1 MNFNSTNNTIERRV
15 ESLSNIVFEPT
26 LTIFDNV
33 IILNYKKVGTRFF
46 QTLADLPSSSNNI
59 FNNSK
64 QIDIKFVKI
73 DGIVPSDKYKQ
84 IFKTKLTNYLIEFDF
99 EHHDG
104 EWEDIDSFLKYN
116 NVDNI
121 TDFFKKNKKPFIFVV
136 RNPVER
142 FFSGATQILS
152 TYCTETCPET
162 LSDINEQDKIKKI
175 FNLTDYELQ
184 KAMERAGEFFE
195 ESFNQRLEWGHT
207 TTDGVEL
214 FVKILLYILEY
225 KWNLIMQDVHTETY
239 LDNIKSLLI
248 ELDDKKNK
256 IIDLNQCNTK
266 TAFEFFDTFTN
277 NFTYSTDYNKIIKS
291 KQSNLHV
298 YNFLVKIHNNDVHTM
313 EAIPH
318 LLKKEYAYYNELINS
333 SYFYNI

>member
-1 MNFNSTNNTIERRV
+1 MNFNSINNTIENRV
-15 ESLSNIVFEPT
+15 ESLSHIVFEPT

-33 IILNYKKVGTRFF
+33 IVVNYKKVGTRFF

-73 DGIVPSDKYKQ
+73 DGIVPSDKYNQ

-104 EWEDIDSFLKYN
+104 EWKDADSFLKYN
-116 NVDNI
+116 NVENI

-142 FFSGATQILS
+142 FFSGATQILTS
-152 TYCTETCPET
+152 YCTETLTDKDEQ
-162 LSDINEQDKIKKI
+162 NEIKKI
-175 FNLTDYELQ
+175 FDITDYDLQ
-184 KAMERAGEFFE
+184 KVMERSNEFFE
-195 ESFNQRLEWGHT
+195 DSFNQRLDWGHT
-207 TTDGVEL
+207 TTDGVES
-214 FVKILLYILEY
+214 FAKILLYVLEY
-225 KWNLIMQDVHTETY
+225 KWDLIMQDIHTETY

-248 ELDDKKNK
+248 EIDDKKNK

-266 TAFEFFDTFTN
+266 NAFEFFDTFTN
-277 NFTYSTDYNKIIKS
+277 DFIYSTDYNKIIKS
-291 KQSNLHV
+291 KQSNLHI
-298 YNFLVKIHNNDVHTM
+298 YDFLVKMHDNDVHTM

-318 LLKKEYAYYNELINS
+318 LLKKEYSYYKELINS

>member
-1 MNFNSTNNTIERRV
+1 MNFNSINNTIESRV
-15 ESLSNIVFEPT
+15 ESLSHIVFEPT

-33 IILNYKKVGTRFF
+33 IVVNYKKVGTRFF
-46 QTLADLPSSSNNI
+46 QTLADLPSSSNDI

-73 DGIVPSDKYKQ
+73 DGIVPSDKYNQ

-104 EWEDIDSFLKYN
+104 EWKDADSFLKYN

-142 FFSGATQILS
+142 FFSGATQILTS
-152 TYCTETCPET
+152 YCTETLTDKDEQ
-162 LSDINEQDKIKKI
+162 NEIKKI
-175 FNLTDYELQ
+175 FDITDYDLQ
-184 KAMERAGEFFE
+184 KVMERSNEFFE
-195 ESFNQRLEWGHT
+195 ESFNQRLDWGHT
-207 TTDGVEL
+207 TTDGVES
-214 FVKILLYILEY
+214 FAKILLYVLEY
-225 KWNLIMQDVHTETY
+225 KWDLIMQDVHTETY

-248 ELDDKKNK
+248 EIDDKKNK

-266 TAFEFFDTFTN
+266 NAFEFFNTFTN
-277 NFTYSTDYNKIIKS
+277 DFIYSTDYNKIIKS
-291 KQSNLHV
+291 KQSNLHI
-298 YNFLVKIHNNDVHTM
+298 YDFLVKMHDNNVHTM

-318 LLKKEYAYYNELINS
+318 LLKKEYSYYKELINS

>member
-1 MNFNSTNNTIERRV
+1 MNFNSINNTIEDRV
-15 ESLSNIVFEPT
+15 NSLSQIVFEPT

-33 IILNYKKVGTRFF
+33 IVVNYKKVGTRFF

-73 DGIVPSDKYKQ
+73 DGIVPSDKYNQ

-104 EWEDIDSFLKYN
+104 EWKDADSFLKYN
-116 NVDNI
+116 NVENI

-142 FFSGATQILS
+142 FFSGATQILTS
-152 TYCTETCPET
+152 YCKET
-162 LSDINEQDKIKKI
+162 LTDKDEQNEIKKI
-175 FNLTDYELQ
+175 FDITDYDLQ
-184 KAMERAGEFFE
+184 KVMERSDEFFE
-195 ESFNQRLEWGHT
+195 ETFNQRLGWGHT
-207 TTDGVEL
+207 TTDGVES
-214 FVKILLYILEY
+214 FVKILLYVLEY
-225 KWNLIMQDVHTETY
+225 KWDLIMQDVHTETY

-248 ELDDKKNK
+248 EIDDKKNK

-266 TAFEFFDTFTN
+266 NAFEFFDTFTN
-277 NFTYSTDYNKIIKS
+277 DFIYSTDYNKIIKS
-291 KQSNLHV
+291 KQSNLHI
-298 YNFLVKIHNNDVHTM
+298 YDFLVKTHDGNIHTM

-318 LLKKEYAYYNELINS
+318 LLKKEYSYYKELINS

>member
-1 MNFNSTNNTIERRV
+1 MNFNSINNTIESRV
-15 ESLSNIVFEPT
+15 ESLSHIVFEPT

-33 IILNYKKVGTRFF
+33 IVVNYKKVGTRFF
-46 QTLADLPSSSNNI
+46 QTLADLPSSSNDI

-73 DGIVPSDKYKQ
+73 DGIVPSDKYNQ

-104 EWEDIDSFLKYN
+104 EWKDADSFLKYN

-142 FFSGATQILS
+142 FFSGATQILTS
-152 TYCTETCPET
+152 YCTETLTDKDEQ
-162 LSDINEQDKIKKI
+162 NEIKKI
-175 FNLTDYELQ
+175 FDITDYDLQ
-184 KAMERAGEFFE
+184 KVMERSNEFFE
-195 ESFNQRLEWGHT
+195 ESFNQRLDWGHT
-207 TTDGVEL
+207 TTDGVES
-214 FVKILLYILEY
+214 FAKILLYVLEY
-225 KWNLIMQDVHTETY
+225 KWDLIMQDVHTETY

-248 ELDDKKNK
+248 EIDDKKNK

-266 TAFEFFDTFTN
+266 NAFEFFDTFTN
-277 NFTYSTDYNKIIKS
+277 DFIYSTDYNKIIKS
-291 KQSNLHV
+291 KQSNLHI
-298 YNFLVKIHNNDVHTM
+298 YDFLVKMHDNNVHTM

-318 LLKKEYAYYNELINS
+318 LLKKEYSYYKELINS

>member
-1 MNFNSTNNTIERRV
+1 MNFNSINNTIENRV
-15 ESLSNIVFEPT
+15 ESLSHIVFEPT

-33 IILNYKKVGTRFF
+33 IVVNYKKVGTRFF

-73 DGIVPSDKYKQ
+73 DGIVPSDKYNQ

-104 EWEDIDSFLKYN
+104 EWKDADSFLKYN
-116 NVDNI
+116 NVENI

-136 RNPVER
+136 RNPEER
-142 FFSGATQILS
+142 FFSGATQILTS
-152 TYCTETCPET
+152 YCTETLTDKDEQ
-162 LSDINEQDKIKKI
+162 NEIKKI
-175 FNLTDYELQ
+175 FDITDYDLQ
-184 KAMERAGEFFE
+184 KVMERSNEFFE
-195 ESFNQRLEWGHT
+195 DSFNQRLDWGHT
-207 TTDGVEL
+207 TTDGVES
-214 FVKILLYILEY
+214 FAKILLYVLEY
-225 KWNLIMQDVHTETY
+225 KWDLIMQDIHTETY

-248 ELDDKKNK
+248 EIDDKKNK

-266 TAFEFFDTFTN
+266 NAFEFFDTFTN
-277 NFTYSTDYNKIIKS
+277 DFIYSTDYNKIIKS
-291 KQSNLHV
+291 KQSNLHI
-298 YNFLVKIHNNDVHTM
+298 YDFLVKMHDNDVHTM

-318 LLKKEYAYYNELINS
+318 LLKKEYSYYKELINS